1 MYHFSVQRRYYIYFI
16 TREKC
21 KTTRK
26 KQLKRLDTAFS
37 FTTFQT
43 FISSSFEYLTR
54 SLRRNTCWQ
63 TSLQNRRHPVSRAR
77 YSDARRG
84 AAELSAARFGVC
96 ACSSR
101 PRENRTAIPT
111 TGDEN
116 AAAAAEVVK
125 NRITSRPFHERRRR
139 TAPDDE
145 MDTALRRRERSVNN
159 ASDDFHKSAKSYL
172 AVGCGLSA
180 NLPGPSTRRH
190 FRDLTVCVCG
200 TAKTRS

>member
-1 MYHFSVQRRYYIYFI
+1 MFYYARKVQNNPQKTAQTFRHSVLIYHISNIYFLEFWVLNAQSP
-16 TREKC
+16 TEH
-21 KTTRK
+21 
-26 KQLKRLDTAFS
+26 LLADVPAEP
-37 FTTFQT
+37 
-43 FISSSFEYLTR
+43 SSSG
-54 SLRRNTCWQ
+54 
-63 TSLQNRRHPVSRAR
+63 VSRTIFGCA
-77 YSDARRG
+77 ARRG
-84 AAELSAARFGVC
+84 GTFSGSFRCLRVFESSARKSA
-96 ACSSR
+96 
-101 PRENRTAIPT
+101 T